1 MCVVSDGSDFRRRV
15 VVYCNSTV
23 SVTTRVS
30 CVRLCV
36 EAIISHLAIG
46 VRMYGGAPQ
55 TVKVCIIFR
64 GVPGL
69 KPHT

>member
-1 MCVVSDGSDFRRRV
+1 MFSGVAKRLRARVSVCVCVVSDGSDFRRRV

-36 EAIISHLAIG
+36 EAIISHLAIA
-46 VRMYGGAPQ
+46 V
-55 TVKVCIIFR
+55 
-64 GVPGL
+64 
-69 KPHT
+69 